1 MLPLGEL
8 QLRFF
13 GALDPASPPID
24 AALLAAV
31 NGTGSLDSAQRIRI
45 YADMYRARLVEVLRE
60 DFPRVAATV
69 GEADFAALSC
79 LYLTRHPSTHPSVR
93 HVGRRFAEW
102 IAEEATIAPHL
113 ADLARL
119 EWARVEV
126 FDAADT
132 EPLRLADLESLPPHE
147 WPALRLRLIPA
158 CLVLE
163 SAWPVH
169 EIWASADPEAD
180 ADAPGACAGADG
192 AAERARQAPTREP
205 TVVRVWREG
214 FSVSHAAMG
223 PDEQRA
229 FRVLARG
236 EPFAEICGAIEE
248 GLDADTAARQ
258 VGAILLRWLED
269 GLIAQPQPQER
280 GPMRSGWV
288 SPGHLLWTRVRRR
301 AR

>member
-8 QLRFF
+8 QLRFL

-24 AALLAAV
+24 ATLLAAV
-31 NGTGSLDSAQRIRI
+31 NGTGSLDAAQRIRI
-45 YADMYRARLVEVLRE
+45 YADMYRARLVDVLRE
-60 DFPRVAATV
+60 DYPRVAAIL
-69 GEADFAALSC
+69 GDADFAALAC
-79 LYLTRHPSTHPSVR
+79 RYLARHPSTHPSVR
-93 HVGRRFAEW
+93 HVGRRFADW
-102 IAEEATIAPHL
+102 IAGEATVAPHV

-119 EWARVEV
+119 EWAHVEV
-126 FDAADT
+126 FDAADA
-132 EPLRLADLESLPPHE
+132 EPLRLADLESLPPDE
-147 WPALRLRLIPA
+147 WPALRLPLIPA

-169 EIWASADPEAD
+169 DIWASADPGREPEANAP
-180 ADAPGACAGADG
+180 ADACAGRDSAP
-192 AAERARQAPTREP
+192 ERVLQAWTREP

-236 EPFAEICGAIEE
+236 EPFGEICAAIED

-258 VGAILLRWLED
+258 IGAILLRWLED
-269 GLIAQPQPQER
+269 GLIARPQP
-280 GPMRSGWV
+280 
-288 SPGHLLWTRVRRR
+288 
-301 AR
+301 

>member
-1 MLPLGEL
+1 MLPLAEL

-13 GALDPASPPID
+13 SALDPASPPID

-31 NGTGSLDSAQRIRI
+31 NATGSLDAAERIRI
-45 YADMYRARLVEVLRE
+45 YADMYRARLIDVLRE
-60 DFPRVAATV
+60 DYPRVAATL
-69 GEADFAALSC
+69 GDADFAALAC
-79 LYLTRHPSTHPSVR
+79 RYLSRHPSTHPSVR
-93 HVGRRFAEW
+93 HVGRRFADW
-102 IAEEATIAPHL
+102 IAAESTVAPHL

-126 FDAADT
+126 FDAADA

-163 SAWPVH
+163 SAWPIH

-180 ADAPGACAGADG
+180 ANAPADDGAGADR
-192 AAERARQAPTREP
+192 AAERAQQTWTREP
-205 TVVRVWREG
+205 TVIRVWREG

-236 EPFAEICGAIEE
+236 EPFAEICAAIED

-269 GLIAQPQPQER
+269 GLIARPQP
-280 GPMRSGWV
+280 
-288 SPGHLLWTRVRRR
+288 
-301 AR
+301 

>member
-1 MLPLGEL
+1 MLPLGDL
-8 QLRFF
+8 QLRFL
-13 GALDPASPPID
+13 GALDPLSPPVD
-24 AALLAAV
+24 AALLATV
-31 NGTGSLDSAQRIRI
+31 NGTGSLDAAQRIRI
-45 YADMYRARLVEVLRE
+45 YADMYRARLVDVLRE
-60 DFPRVAATV
+60 DYPRVAATV
-69 GEADFAALSC
+69 GDADFAALAC
-79 LYLTRHPSTHPSVR
+79 RYLARHPSTHPSVR
-93 HVGRRFAEW
+93 HVGRRFADW
-102 IAEEATIAPHL
+102 IAGEAAAAPHL

-126 FDAADT
+126 FDAADA
-132 EPLRLADLESLPPHE
+132 EPLRLADLETLPPDE

-169 EIWASADPEAD
+169 EIWASADLEAD
-180 ADAPGACAGADG
+180 AVAPADACASADG
-192 AAERARQAPTREP
+192 AAERARQAWTREP
-205 TVVRVWREG
+205 TVVRIWREG

-236 EPFAEICGAIEE
+236 EPFAEICAAIED

-269 GLIAQPQPQER
+269 GLIARPQP
-280 GPMRSGWV
+280 
-288 SPGHLLWTRVRRR
+288 
-301 AR
+301 

>member
-31 NGTGSLDSAQRIRI
+31 NGTGSLDAAQRIRI
-45 YADMYRARLVEVLRE
+45 YADMYRARLVDVLRE
-60 DFPRVAATV
+60 DYPRVAATA
-69 GEADFAALSC
+69 GDADFAALAC
-79 LYLTRHPSTHPSVR
+79 RYLTRHPSTHPSVR
-93 HVGRRFAEW
+93 HVGRRFADW
-102 IAEEATIAPHL
+102 IAAEATVAPHL

-126 FDAADT
+126 FDAADA

-158 CLVLE
+158 CLVME

-169 EIWASADPEAD
+169 ETWASADPEAD
-180 ADAPGACAGADG
+180 ADSAADDGAGADG
-192 AAERARQAPTREP
+192 TAERALPAWTREP

-236 EPFAEICGAIEE
+236 EPFAEICAAIED

-269 GLIAQPQPQER
+269 GLIARPQP
-280 GPMRSGWV
+280 
-288 SPGHLLWTRVRRR
+288 
-301 AR
+301 

>member
-8 QLRFF
+8 QLRFLR
-13 GALDPASPPID
+13 ALDPASPPID

-31 NGTGSLDSAQRIRI
+31 NGTGSLDAAQRIRI
-45 YADMYRARLVEVLRE
+45 YADMYRARLVDVLRE
-60 DFPRVAATV
+60 DYPRVAATV
-69 GEADFAALSC
+69 GDADFAALAC
-79 LYLTRHPSTHPSVR
+79 RYLTRHPSTHPSVR
-93 HVGRRFAEW
+93 HVGRRFADW
-102 IAEEATIAPHL
+102 IAGEATVAPHL

-126 FDAADT
+126 FDAADA

-147 WPALRLRLIPA
+147 WPALHLRLIPA

-169 EIWASADPEAD
+169 EIWASADPEAH
-180 ADAPGACAGADG
+180 ADAPADDGASADK
-192 AAERARQAPTREP
+192 AAERAPEAWTREP

-236 EPFAEICGAIEE
+236 EAFAEICAAIED

-269 GLIAQPQPQER
+269 GLIARLQP
-280 GPMRSGWV
+280 
-288 SPGHLLWTRVRRR
+288 
-301 AR
+301 

>member
-1 MLPLGEL
+1 MLPLAEL
-8 QLRFF
+8 QLRFL

-31 NGTGSLDSAQRIRI
+31 NGTGSLDAAQRIRI
-45 YADMYRARLVEVLRE
+45 YADMYRARLVDVLRE
-60 DFPRVAATV
+60 DYPRVAATV
-69 GEADFAALSC
+69 GDADFAALAC
-79 LYLTRHPSTHPSVR
+79 RYLARHPSTHPSVR
-93 HVGRRFAEW
+93 HVGRRFADW
-102 IAEEATIAPHL
+102 IAGEAAAAPHL

-126 FDAADT
+126 FDAVDA
-132 EPLRLADLESLPPHE
+132 EPLRLADLETLPPDE

-169 EIWASADPEAD
+169 EIWASADLEAD
-180 ADAPGACAGADG
+180 AVAPADACASADG
-192 AAERARQAPTREP
+192 AAERARQAWTREP
-205 TVVRVWREG
+205 TVVRIWREG

-236 EPFAEICGAIEE
+236 EPFAEICAAIED

-269 GLIAQPQPQER
+269 GLIARPQP
-280 GPMRSGWV
+280 
-288 SPGHLLWTRVRRR
+288 
-301 AR
+301 

>member
-8 QLRFF
+8 QLRFL

-24 AALLAAV
+24 TALLATV
-31 NGTGSLDSAQRIRI
+31 NGTGSLDAAARIRI
-45 YADMYRARLVEVLRE
+45 YADMYRARLVDVLARTTRAS
-60 DFPRVAATV
+60 PRPSVTRTSRRSRAVTSA
-69 GEADFAALSC
+69 
-79 LYLTRHPSTHPSVR
+79 RHPSTRPSVR
-93 HVGRRFAEW
+93 HVGRPFADW
-102 IAEEATIAPHL
+102 IAGEATVAPHV

-126 FDAADT
+126 FDAADA
-132 EPLRLADLESLPPHE
+132 EPLRLADLEPLPPDE
-147 WPALRLRLIPA
+147 WPALRLPLIPA

-169 EIWASADPEAD
+169 EIWAAADPEAE
-180 ADAPGACAGADG
+180 AE
-192 AAERARQAPTREP
+192 AERAPQAWTPAP

-229 FRVLARG
+229 FRALERG
-236 EPFAEICGAIEE
+236 EPFAEICAAIED

-269 GLIAQPQPQER
+269 GLIARPQP
-280 GPMRSGWV
+280 
-288 SPGHLLWTRVRRR
+288 
-301 AR
+301 

>member
-13 GALDPASPPID
+13 SALDPASPPID

-31 NGTGSLDSAQRIRI
+31 NGTGSLDAAQRIRI
-45 YADMYRARLVEVLRE
+45 YADMYRARLVDVLRE
-60 DFPRVAATV
+60 DYPRVAATV
-69 GEADFAALSC
+69 GDADFAALAFR
-79 LYLTRHPSTHPSVR
+79 YLTRHPSTHPSVR
-93 HVGRRFAEW
+93 YVGRRFAGW
-102 IAEEATIAPHL
+102 IAGEATVAPHL

-126 FDAADT
+126 FDAADA
-132 EPLRLADLESLPPHE
+132 EPLRLADLEPLPPHE
-147 WPALRLRLIPA
+147 WPALHLRLIPA

-169 EIWASADPEAD
+169 EIWASADPEAQ
-180 ADAPGACAGADG
+180 ADAPADDG
-192 AAERARQAPTREP
+192 ATADKAADRAPEAWTREP

-236 EPFAEICGAIEE
+236 EAFADICAAIED

-269 GLIAQPQPQER
+269 GLIARLQP
-280 GPMRSGWV
+280 
-288 SPGHLLWTRVRRR
+288 
-301 AR
+301 

>member
-13 GALDPASPPID
+13 GALDPAAPPID

-31 NGTGSLDSAQRIRI
+31 NGTGSLDAAQRIRI
-45 YADMYRARLVEVLRE
+45 YADMYRARLVDVLRE
-60 DFPRVAATV
+60 DYPRVAATL
-69 GEADFAALSC
+69 GDADFAALAC
-79 LYLTRHPSTHPSVR
+79 RYLTRHPSTHPSVR
-93 HVGRRFAEW
+93 HVGRRFAGW
-102 IAEEATIAPHL
+102 IAGEATVAPHV

-126 FDAADT
+126 FDAADA

-147 WPALRLRLIPA
+147 WPELRLRLIPA

-180 ADAPGACAGADG
+180 ADVPADACASADG
-192 AAERARQAPTREP
+192 AAECAQQARTREP

-236 EPFAEICGAIEE
+236 EPFAEICAAIED
-248 GLDADTAARQ
+248 GLDADTATRQ

-269 GLIAQPQPQER
+269 GLIARLQP
-280 GPMRSGWV
+280 
-288 SPGHLLWTRVRRR
+288 
-301 AR
+301 

>member
-1 MLPLGEL
+1 MLPLAEL
-8 QLRFF
+8 QLRFL

-31 NGTGSLDSAQRIRI
+31 NGTGSLDAAQRIRI
-45 YADMYRARLVEVLRE
+45 YADMYRARLVDVLRE
-60 DFPRVAATV
+60 DYPRVAAIL
-69 GEADFAALSC
+69 GDADFAALAC
-79 LYLTRHPSTHPSVR
+79 RYLTRHPSTHPSVR
-93 HVGRRFAEW
+93 HVGRRFADW
-102 IAEEATIAPHL
+102 IAGEATVAPHL

-126 FDAADT
+126 FDAADA

-169 EIWASADPEAD
+169 EIWAAADPEANVPECGHD
-180 ADAPGACAGADG
+180 VRAIEDDDAPADDGASEDGGADRV
-192 AAERARQAPTREP
+192 AEAWTREP

-236 EPFAEICGAIEE
+236 EPFAEICAAIED

-269 GLIAQPQPQER
+269 GLIARPQP
-280 GPMRSGWV
+280 
-288 SPGHLLWTRVRRR
+288 
-301 AR
+301 

>member
-8 QLRFF
+8 QLRFL

-31 NGTGSLDSAQRIRI
+31 NGTGSLDAAQRIRI
-45 YADMYRARLVEVLRE
+45 YADMYRARLVDVLRE
-60 DFPRVAATV
+60 DYPRVAAIL
-69 GEADFAALSC
+69 GDADFAALAC
-79 LYLTRHPSTHPSVR
+79 RYLTRHPSTRPSVR
-93 HVGRRFAEW
+93 HVGRRFADW
-102 IAEEATIAPHL
+102 IAGEAAVAPHL

-126 FDAADT
+126 FDAADA
-132 EPLRLADLESLPPHE
+132 EPLRLADLESLPPDE

-169 EIWASADPEAD
+169 EIWASADPEAH
-180 ADAPGACAGADG
+180 ADAPADNG
-192 AAERARQAPTREP
+192 VSADSTAERAPGAWTREP

-236 EPFAEICGAIEE
+236 EPFAEICAAIED

-269 GLIAQPQPQER
+269 GLIARPQP
-280 GPMRSGWV
+280 
-288 SPGHLLWTRVRRR
+288 
-301 AR
+301 

>member
-8 QLRFF
+8 QLRFL

-31 NGTGSLDSAQRIRI
+31 NGTGSLDAAQRIRI
-45 YADMYRARLVEVLRE
+45 YADMYRARLVDVLRE
-60 DFPRVAATV
+60 DYPRVAAIL
-69 GEADFAALSC
+69 GDADFAALAC
-79 LYLTRHPSTHPSVR
+79 RYLARHPSTHPSVR
-93 HVGRRFAEW
+93 HVGRRFADW
-102 IAEEATIAPHL
+102 IAGEATVAPNL

-126 FDAADT
+126 FDAADA
-132 EPLRLADLESLPPHE
+132 EPLRLADLESLPPDE

-163 SAWPVH
+163 STWPVH
-169 EIWASADPEAD
+169 AIWASADPDPEAD
-180 ADAPGACAGADG
+180 APADVCASADG
-192 AAERARQAPTREP
+192 AAERAPETWTREP

-236 EPFAEICGAIEE
+236 EPFAEICAAIEE
-248 GLDADTAARQ
+248 GLDADAAARQ

-269 GLIAQPQPQER
+269 GLIARPQP
-280 GPMRSGWV
+280 
-288 SPGHLLWTRVRRR
+288 
-301 AR
+301 